1 MVPRGIKEPPDQ
13 VLVVIGDQVLVMIKD
28 QVLVIIRDQVLV
40 IIWDQV
46 LVIIRDQVLVI
57 IWDQVLVI
65 IWDQVLVNPVTGQV
79 ILLYPLLL
87 NLYILSTF
95 KYCRETG
102 MLYRGNSFM
111 LHITSRMPFLK
122 DSF

>member
-1 MVPRGIKEPPDQ
+1 MVPRGIKEAPDQ
-13 VLVVIGDQVLVMIKD
+13 VLVVIGDQVMVMIKDQVLVMIKDQVLVMIKD
-28 QVLVIIRDQVLV
+28 QVLVII
-40 IIWDQV
+40 WDQV
-46 LVIIRDQVLVI
+46 LI
-57 IWDQVLVI
+57 
-65 IWDQVLVNPVTGQV
+65 NPVAGQV

-95 KYCRETG
+95 KYCRGTG

-111 LHITSRMPFLK
+111 LHITSRMTFSK